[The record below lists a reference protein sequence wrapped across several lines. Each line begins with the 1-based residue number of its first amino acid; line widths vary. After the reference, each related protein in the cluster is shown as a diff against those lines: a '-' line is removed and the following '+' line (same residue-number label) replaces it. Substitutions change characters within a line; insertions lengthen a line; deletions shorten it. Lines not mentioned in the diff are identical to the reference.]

1 MKRVLKVAGGAAILC
16 LLLLA
21 LGTLVSRPFSGR
33 VASEAMSREILLLHN
48 PIHTDI
54 ALRLDEELR
63 KEFQELGAAGVEIG
77 FPQAVYLIFGWGG
90 RAFYIETPTWSE
102 LKPMPVLKALTID
115 SSVMHVDLAGEI
127 GRDLPNV
134 RPIRISEQ
142 GYQALVAGIRA
153 SFDRRNGGVQKAAER
168 GYGDFDA
175 FFDATGRFNAFMGC
189 NTWTAA
195 MLRLAGLRTGAWT
208 PLPQLLDLSLDLH
221 TDQATMQSLTKK

>member
-1 MKRVLKVAGGAAILC
+1 MKRLLKVAGAGVVLC

-21 LGTLVSRPFSGR
+21 LGTLVPRPFADTSPVGQG
-33 VASEAMSREILLLHN
+33 SREILLLHN

-54 ALRLDEELR
+54 ALRLDPELR
-63 KEFQELGAAGVEIG
+63 AQFQELGAAGVEIDL
-77 FPQAVYLIFGWGG
+77 PQAAYVIFGWGG

-102 LKPMPVLKALTID
+102 LKPVPVFKALTID

-127 GRDLPNV
+127 SRDLPDV
-134 RPIRISEQ
+134 RVLTISEQ
-142 GYQALVAGIRA
+142 GYQALVAGIHA
-153 SFDRRNGGVQKAAER
+153 SFDRKSGAVKKASER

-175 FFDATGRFNAFMGC
+175 FFEATGRFNAFMGC

-195 MLRLAGLRTGAWT
+195 MLRLAGLRTGVWT

-221 TDQATMQSLTKK
+221 SDQAINQSTPQK